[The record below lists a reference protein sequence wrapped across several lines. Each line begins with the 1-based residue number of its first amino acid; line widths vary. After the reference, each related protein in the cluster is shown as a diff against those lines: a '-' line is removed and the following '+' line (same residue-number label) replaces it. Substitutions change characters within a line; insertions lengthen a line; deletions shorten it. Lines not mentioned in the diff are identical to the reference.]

1 MPSNHLI
8 ILCPPL
14 LLLLSNF
21 PNIRVFSNET
31 VLPIRWP
38 KYWSFSFRL
47 FATSWI
53 VACQDSPGKNT
64 GVGCH
69 ALLQGILATQ
79 GSNPVLLHCGWIL
92 YCLSHQ
98 GSPRQVV
105 LFQFSSVQLLSRVRL
120 FVTPFLRH
128 HIIEWNNGI
137 DIPVTLLYVKIV
149 KRKNSNSFK
158 YLSLVTNLTMVLYI
172 FPNKFNVDFFIY
184 FHVSMYGIKWECV
197 NTSTFSGLFHLTD

>member
-1 MPSNHLI
+1 MLCLAAQLCLTLYSPMDCSTPGSPVHHQLRSSLKLMSIELAMPSSHLI

-14 LLLLSNF
+14 LLLPSNF

-47 FATSWI
+47 FATLWI
-53 VACQDSPGKNT
+53 VACQDSPGKST

-105 LFQFSSVQLLSRVRL
+105 LFQFSSVQYSCSVMS
-120 FVTPFLRH
+120 
-128 HIIEWNNGI
+128 
-137 DIPVTLLYVKIV
+137 D
-149 KRKNSNSFK
+149 
-158 YLSLVTNLTMVLYI
+158 SLGPH
-172 FPNKFNVDFFIY
+172 F
-184 FHVSMYGIKWECV
+184 
-197 NTSTFSGLFHLTD
+197 